1 MKDLD
6 VNLAIWRKFMNTTLR
21 AVVHLG
27 KDYDA
32 NLRCV
37 KNLLRRREKLVSGQT
52 ETAGISLIN
61 FQDMRWMSTSL
72 LHSRAHHHSIAKGYG
87 FSDSVLCLG
96 KMGESWKS
104 KIQWYSDNNY
114 FKDVNRIDGQ
124 TMEFEWKIFPGLTA
138 MGILNQI
145 QQMMRELQC
154 EPENFTGRIIS
165 KTIKQHA
172 RRFPRGHRSL
182 LGLGSEKKWY
192 RTYDHKPD
200 GSWDRTAEKMLQNF
214 AETNHPLFRGTSALE
229 RGEWRRKWQELNTLQ
244 WQSPKRSVASPNG
257 HLRQSAQYLRSSSGY
272 YWKVTSWSESCGEIQ
287 STRSIG

>member
-1 MKDLD
+1 
-6 VNLAIWRKFMNTTLR
+6 MNTTLR
-21 AVVHLG
+21 AAVHLG

-37 KNLLRRREKLVSGQT
+37 KNHLRRREKLVSGQT

-61 FQDMRWMSTSL
+61 FQDARWMSTSL
-72 LHSRAHHHSIAKGYG
+72 LHSRAHQHSIAKVYV

-114 FKDVNRIDGQ
+114 FKDLNRIDGQ

-154 EPENFTGRIIS
+154 EPENFTGRIIFMS
-165 KTIKQHA
+165 MFHDIVWDAKGNDEFCENIQKTIKQHA

-192 RTYDHKPD
+192 GTYDHKPD

-214 AETNHPLFRGTSALE
+214 AETNHPVFRGTSALE
-229 RGEWRRKWQELNTLQ
+229 RGELRRKWQEVNTLQ

-257 HLRQSAQYLRSSSGY
+257 HLRQSAQYLGSSSGY
-272 YWKVTSWSESCGEIQ
+272 Y
-287 STRSIG
+287 